1 MRIRSGWD
9 AGKGLLCGRNEKQVQ
24 KMEKCSMSSTE
35 YKSAILDPVQVV
47 LLLGSSCKEI
57 ILQMS

>member
-35 YKSAILDPVQVV
+35 YKSATLDRSLLRFPKWFRVV
-47 LLLGSSCKEI
+47 S
-57 ILQMS
+57 